1 MKNIFLSIALLISVF
16 LIQVECSAQVRT
28 VNGMVFTFD
37 SIPLAH
43 VDIKVKSSR
52 LEVKSDTTGRFSV
65 QCNPEDILIL
75 TAHGFYSQKVKLNEK
90 SKVVIVNLK
99 MKSGERII
107 LYTDG
112 VIDNFGPK
120 GNFSSNIAT

>member
-43 VDIKVKSSR
+43 VDIKVKSSK
-52 LEVKSDTTGRFSV
+52 LEVKS
-65 QCNPEDILIL
+65 IL
-75 TAHGFYSQKVKLNEK
+75 KVAGDQYIGKNANK
-90 SKVVIVNLK
+90 N
-99 MKSGERII
+99 
-107 LYTDG
+107 
-112 VIDNFGPK
+112 
-120 GNFSSNIAT
+120 GNGNH